1 MEHSN
6 AVPLAGHTSEMEKI
20 LARLSP
26 KPQHLGLR
34 SSTSKDILAKLSE
47 QQALLEKQKDLLAS
61 NSVVPA
67 SRTEADQSSAA
78 SPPASAVDPP
88 LGSVP
93 IEATRH
99 DAGGTE
105 TSELYR
111 LKQEL
116 LAANSK
122 IALQEQ
128 ELAQT
133 RVIKHTLDQ
142 ALGPPS
148 EVECGGREI
157 SEQTIS
163 HLQNAFNASSRAPN
177 QYQDAWNG
185 QDDSQ
190 SDISDALSTG
200 AYNRARGFWVPPAQ
214 HMLGMGMNASAAE
227 KVYGDTMPLTSNSA
241 AAQDSSKLW
250 NSAVTNAFPSHGP
263 FQPHRVL
270 SGPSLGPSGFD
281 ARFSGEQARYLQGPG
296 LGPRRAVTQ
305 MNRGGSYFTP
315 QNSSWG
321 TFPTGPP
328 GNSIPRSPASRPCST
343 YQQIGLYPVPPYHP
357 RPVGAPLS
365 PTATE
370 FTSSSS
376 NLMSWA
382 NTSVS
387 SAMAWSA
394 IRIHHIYRS
403 VETPSKHMCHH
414 LSL

>member
-1 MEHSN
+1 
-6 AVPLAGHTSEMEKI
+6 MEKI

-34 SSTSKDILAKLSE
+34 STTSKDILAKLSE
-47 QQALLEKQKDLLAS
+47 QQALLEKQKNLLVG
-61 NSVVPA
+61 NSIVPA
-67 SRTEADQSSAA
+67 TRTEADESSAA
-78 SPPASAVDPP
+78 SPSASAVDPSP
-88 LGSVP
+88 GSVP
-93 IEATRH
+93 IDATRC

-105 TSELYR
+105 ASELHR

-148 EVECGGREI
+148 EADFGGREI

-163 HLQNAFNASSRAPN
+163 HLQNAFNASSRALN
-177 QYQDAWNG
+177 QYHDAWNG

-200 AYNRARGFWVPPAQ
+200 AYNRARGFWVSPTQ
-214 HMLGMGMNASAAE
+214 HMFGMSMNTPAAE
-227 KVYGDTMPLTSNSA
+227 KVYGDSIPPASNSV
-241 AAQDSSKLW
+241 AAQDSTKLW
-250 NSAVTNAFPSHGP
+250 NSAATNAFPSHGP

-270 SGPSLGPSGFD
+270 SGPSSGPSSFD

-296 LGPRRAVTQ
+296 LAPRRAVTQ
-305 MNRGGSYFTP
+305 VNRGGSYFPP
-315 QNSSWG
+315 QNSPWG
-321 TFPTGPP
+321 AFPTGPP
-328 GNSIPRSPASRPCST
+328 GNPIPRSPANRPCSA
-343 YQQIGLYPVPPYHP
+343 YQQVGLYPVPPYHP
-357 RPVGAPLS
+357 RPVGTPLS

-376 NLMSWA
+376 NMMSWA

-387 SAMAWSA
+387 SAMAWSVT
-394 IRIHHIYRS
+394 HTHYIYRL
-403 VETPSKHMCHH
+403 VETLSKHMFHL